1 MNNIYF
7 YKSTNAKDGVG
18 IITIFS
24 SSAKRAFGL
33 ALMNFIKNGYKG
45 SPVRISL

>member
-1 MNNIYF
+1 MNKMYF
-7 YKSTNAKDGVG
+7 YKSTNTKDGVG

-33 ALMNFIKNGYKG
+33 ALMNFVKHGYKG
-45 SPVRISL
+45 SPIRIAL